1 MYNKN
6 DLLWFY
12 KQMINAVELIK
23 SDADIQI
30 NKLKGCCVTDEIALI
45 FYNDVT
51 HKAQILLD
59 ENLINKIQF
68 DLITNINDKLEKMSK
83 NKELWS
89 DNELKSNE
97 EWNECRK
104 KGLEL
109 LSSLEN
115 SNTID
120 ILINEIEE
128 ENGLDF

>member
-23 SDADIQI
+23 SDAVTQI
-30 NKLKGCCVTDEIALI
+30 NKLKGCCVTDEIALT

-51 HKAQILLD
+51 TKAQILLN

-68 DLITNINDKLEKMSK
+68 DLINNINDKLDKMSQ
-83 NKELWS
+83 NKKLWS
-89 DNELKSNE
+89 DNELTSNI
-97 EWNECRK
+97 EWNECRT

-109 LSSLEN
+109 LSSLEKNN
-115 SNTID
+115 SID
-120 ILINEIEE
+120 ILIVQASE
-128 ENGLDF
+128 ENELDY

>member
-1 MYNKN
+1 MYTKS

-12 KQMINAVELIK
+12 KQMINAVKLIK
-23 SDADIQI
+23 SDADTQI
-30 NKLKGCCVTDEIALI
+30 NKLKGCCVTDEIALT

-51 HKAQILLD
+51 HKVEILLG

-83 NKELWS
+83 NKKLWS
-89 DNELKSNE
+89 DNELKYNI

-109 LSSLEN
+109 LLSLEN

-128 ENGLDF
+128 ENELDF